1 VTAVVISD
9 AALGPA
15 DTVFGEAVRY
25 LERRL
30 TAVRPLE
37 ASALPGDRADAVR
50 ALDAWAG
57 TDAANWRLELVR
69 WFEAHAPVH
78 LRPDPVLNATLRQ
91 ARRRGVRIAVV
102 SPLPPDAAELYL
114 AQLGLRRSVDVVC
127 AEVGDD
133 GRGLAAARLALDEPD
148 APLIATR
155 AAVDAA
161 LRR

>member
-37 ASALPGDRADAVR
+37 ASTLPGDRADAVR

-78 LRPDPVLNATLRQ
+78 LRPDPVLNATLR
-91 ARRRGVRIAVV
+91 RRVGGASGSRSCRR
-102 SPLPPDAAELYL
+102 LPPDAAELYL